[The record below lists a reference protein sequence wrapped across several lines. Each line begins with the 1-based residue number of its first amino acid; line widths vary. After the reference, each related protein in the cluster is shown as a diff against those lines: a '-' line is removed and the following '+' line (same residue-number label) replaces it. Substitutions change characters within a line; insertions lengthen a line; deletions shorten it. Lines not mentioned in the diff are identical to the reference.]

1 MVKLFIDIQL
11 ERSDIMNNE
20 LERFFNSIN
29 FKDTNNVFKD
39 TKVLKVILKKKEEL
53 FEVNLLDENVIE
65 YKSVAKLFSCAKNG
79 INGDKKCIIKM
90 NYHNVSKE
98 NIIEYTKALISEL
111 INKRPSLGSLKE
123 SNITLDDEIIS
134 IEVSTKNEQDLILK
148 ESKWF
153 NTSLKNFGLGDFTI
167 TTIFNEENN
176 ESIIKEINAIKEN
189 GQEESAPTKEVA
201 NIILGKHID
210 GDVTSISN
218 IIGDMKNV
226 ILEAYI
232 FGKDNMERET
242 INIITLKI
250 SDKTNSIMA
259 KIFKKDK
266 DEYKTVNKKVKEGGW
281 YRFHGNIEFDNFSK
295 DLVLA
300 IRNMETIDTK
310 DEVLKDDAEEK
321 RVELH
326 THTMM
331 SAMDGVV
338 DAKSLVKHATKI
350 GQKAVAVTDHNC
362 CQAFPDLYH
371 AVCDYNKGK
380 EGDDRFKVLYGAE
393 MNIVNDDVDLI
404 FNNREYNLL
413 EDTFVVFDTETTGF
427 YAGSDQMIEIGAV
440 KVHKGN
446 IIDRFDELIDPKR
459 PIPKKITELT
469 FITDEMLKGKDSE
482 ENVTKRFLEWA
493 GDLPMVAHNAKFDI
507 SFMKAACSKYN
518 LGEFDKTVLDTMS
531 LARMMHPEWNNH
543 KLQTLTKKLDIPW
556 DEEKHHRADYD
567 AEGTA
572 IAFYKLCKNL
582 DDQNI
587 STTTK
592 LLENIDVEKLI
603 RFAFPFH
610 ATMIAKNRDGLKNL
624 FKIISIANT
633 KYLYK
638 NEQPK
643 IPRNE
648 VQKLREGLLIGSG
661 CINGEIF
668 DKALGKEDEELVN
681 MMSFY
686 DYIEVQPISTFMH
699 LIGPERKFSNVYEA
713 QEYLKRIIRVAKE
726 AGKPVVATGDVHN
739 LKKEDKIY
747 REIIVNQK
755 FNGKLHPL
763 NRKGVEVP
771 NMYLKTTGEM
781 LEEFN
786 FLDEDTRKEIVV
798 TNTNKIADLCEEI
811 EVIIET
817 PAPFAPRIDKSVET
831 MTDLVY
837 TKARELYGDPLPI
850 NIEER
855 LAKELYG
862 DAIINACKTEIE
874 DEKEAFKLVH
884 DTILKGK
891 EEVTNMVKKHLEE
904 EGSDEEL
911 TKIAAKKLGGIIGAN
926 YDVIYLIAQKLV
938 KHSNDEGFLVGS
950 RGSVGSSF
958 VANMMGIT
966 EVNSLPAHYRC
977 TNCKH
982 SIFLDD
988 EGTPLGASYSC
999 GFDLPDKKC
1008 PECGTKMF
1016 KDGHDIPFATFL
1028 GFNAD
1033 KVPDIDLNFSDLN
1046 QASAHEYTKVLFGVD
1061 NVYRAGTIG
1070 TVAEKTAYGY
1080 VKGYCEDKG
1089 IIMRSIEIE
1098 RLAKGCTGV
1107 KRTTGQHPGGIVVI
1121 PDYMEVFDFTPFQ
1134 FPAEDPSSA
1143 WRTTHFDYHAI
1154 DADVLKLDILGH
1166 TDPTQLRMIQDL
1178 TGDDVTEVPLDDK
1191 DTMSI
1196 FTSTKAL
1203 GVTKEQIMCDTGT
1216 LGVPEFGTPFTIQLV
1231 KDAKPT
1237 TFAELVKISGL
1248 AHGTD
1253 VWLGNAQE
1261 LIQKNI
1267 CPFKDVIG
1275 CRDDIMVELM
1285 NKGVPAIKAFKIME
1299 FVRKGKA
1306 GKDPETWAGFVET
1319 LKEYEIPDWYIGS
1332 CQKIK
1337 YMFPKAHAAAYVT
1350 SAFRIAWYKVHKPL
1364 VYYATYFSTRF
1375 EDFDIDSMI
1384 KGYDAIKNKIIEI
1397 QSKGYEATNKDASVL
1412 ETLKLALEAVSRGV
1426 KFKTIDIAKSDGKNF
1441 VMDEDDNALIMP
1453 FRTLDGLGDSVAT
1466 KIIEERNIKPFYSV
1480 EDFQLRGKVNQTTV
1494 EKLRTLGIFDGMP
1507 ESSQLSLF

>member
-1 MVKLFIDIQL
+1 MTD
-11 ERSDIMNNE
+11 E
-20 LERFFNSIN
+20 LKRFFKSID
-29 FKDTNNVFKD
+29 FKPDEKWFEKANVEKVVYLKSKD
-39 TKVLKVILKKKEEL
+39 I
-53 FEVNLLDENVIE
+53 FEVYIENEDVLPPSIAKELL
-65 YKSVAKLFSCAKNG
+65 SCASLG
-79 INGDKKCIIKM
+79 INKEKNCMIRFHYKKVTTEDVQTYLK
-90 NYHNVSKE
+90 
-98 NIIEYTKALISEL
+98 EL
-111 INKRPSLGSLKE
+111 ITELIDKRPSLVNLKDSL
-123 SNITLDDEIIS
+123 ITIDDEIIT
-134 IEVSTKNEQDLILK
+134 IEVSTKLEELEVKK
-148 ESKWF
+148 EGKGICTKLYS
-153 NTSLKNFGLGDFTI
+153 FGLGEFELTSVMNEQLHEEI
-167 TTIFNEENN
+167 KNEVEKSRTEEIEMKIVEPVQTTSTKPIEGEVTTINN
-176 ESIIKEINAIKEN
+176 IM
-189 GQEESAPTKEVA
+189 GDTK
-201 NIILGKHID
+201 NL
-210 GDVTSISN
+210 
-218 IIGDMKNV
+218 
-226 ILEAYI
+226 ILEAYV
-232 FGKDNMERET
+232 FGIDTMERDT

-250 SDKTNSIMA
+250 SDKTNSLLA
-259 KIFKKDK
+259 KIFKKKKEDYQAALK
-266 DEYKTVNKKVKEGGW
+266 DLKEDSW
-281 YRFHGNIEFDNFSK
+281 YRFQGNVEFDSFSK
-295 DLVLA
+295 DLVLKV
-300 IRNMETIDTK
+300 RSFEPIDSK
-310 DEVLKDDAEEK
+310 EEIIK
-321 RVELH
+321 EEEEIPRVELH

-331 SAMDGVV
+331 SAMDGVIPA
-338 DAKSLVKHATKI
+338 DKIVKYATSI
-350 GQKAVAVTDHNC
+350 GQKAIAITDHNC
-362 CQAFPDLYH
+362 CQAFPDVFH
-371 AVCDYNKGK
+371 AVEAYNKGK
-380 EGDDRFKVLYGAE
+380 EGSDRFKVLYGAE

-404 FNNREYNLL
+404 FHNRDYNLL
-413 EDTFVVFDTETTGF
+413 ETTFVVFDTETTGF

-440 KVHKGN
+440 KIENGK

-459 PIPKKITELT
+459 PLPKKITELT
-469 FITDEMLKGKDSE
+469 FITDEMLQGKDSE
-482 ENVTKRFLEWA
+482 ENVTRRFLEWA

-507 SFMKAACSKYN
+507 SFMKAACNKY
-518 LGEFDKTVLDTMS
+518 GFKEFDATVLDTMS
-531 LARMMHPEWNNH
+531 LARMLHPEWTNH

-572 IAFYKLCKNL
+572 LAFYKMCKAL
-582 DDQNI
+582 YDQNI
-587 STTTK
+587 STTSE
-592 LLENIDVEKLI
+592 LLENIDVESLV
-603 RFAFPFH
+603 RFSYPFH
-610 ATMIAKNRDGLKNL
+610 ATLIAKDREGLKNL

-648 VQKLREGLLIGSG
+648 VAKLREGLLIGSG
-661 CINGEIF
+661 CINGEVF
-668 DKALGKEDEELVN
+668 DKAAGKEDEELVN

-686 DYIEVQPISTFMH
+686 DYIEVQPISAFTH
-699 LIGPERKFSNVYEA
+699 LIGPEAKFPNEAAA
-713 QEYLKRIIRVAKE
+713 QEYLKRLIRVAKE

-755 FNGKLHPL
+755 FNGKFHPL
-763 NRKGVEVP
+763 NRKGIEVP
-771 NMYLKTTGEM
+771 NMYLKTSQEM
-781 LEEFN
+781 LEDFN
-786 FLDEDTRKEIVV
+786 FLDEENAREIVI
-798 TNTNKIADLCEEI
+798 TNTNKIAELCEEI
-811 EVIIET
+811 EVIIDT
-817 PAPFAPRIDKSVET
+817 PKPFAPRIEKSVET
-831 MTDLVY
+831 MTELVY
-837 TKARELYGDPLPI
+837 TKAKELYGEPLPI

-862 DAIINACKTEIE
+862 DALIEACKKEEE
-874 DEKEAFKLVH
+874 DIDKAFLLVHNTILQGKEAVKS
-884 DTILKGK
+884 
-891 EEVTNMVKKHLEE
+891 MVKKHLEE
-904 EGSDEEL
+904 EGTEEEL
-911 TKIAAKKLGGIIGAN
+911 EKIAEKKLGGIIGAN

-966 EVNSLPAHYRC
+966 EVNSLAAHYRC
-977 TNCKH
+977 PKCKK
-982 SIFLDD
+982 SIFLNE
-988 EGTPLGASYSC
+988 EGTPLGALYSC

-1008 PECGTKMF
+1008 PDCNTKMT

-1070 TVAEKTAYGY
+1070 TVAEKTAFGY
-1080 VKGYCEDKG
+1080 VRGYCENKG
-1089 IIMRSIEIE
+1089 IIMRNIEVE
-1098 RLAKGCTGV
+1098 RLSKGCTGC

-1134 FPAEDPSSA
+1134 FPAEDPNSA

-1191 DTMSI
+1191 ATMSI
-1196 FTSTKAL
+1196 FTSTKSL
-1203 GVTKEQIMCDTGT
+1203 GVTKEEIMCDTGT

-1299 FVRKGKA
+1299 FVRKGRASKP
-1306 GKDPETWAGFVET
+1306 KDAEEWNGYVEI
-1319 LKEYEIPDWYIGS
+1319 LKEYNIPEWYIKS

-1364 VYYATYFSTRF
+1364 VYYCTYFSTRF
-1375 EDFDIDSMI
+1375 QDFDIDVMT
-1384 KGYDAIKNKIIEI
+1384 KGYDAIRAKILEI
-1397 QSKGYEATNKDASVL
+1397 QSKGYDATNKESSLL
-1412 ETLKLALEAVSRGV
+1412 ETLKLALEAVARGV
-1426 KFKTIDIAKSDGKNF
+1426 TFKTIDLEKSDGNNF
-1441 VMDEDDNALIMP
+1441 VMVEDENALIMP
-1453 FRTLDGLGDSVAT
+1453 FRALDGLGDAVAS
-1466 KIIEERNIKPFYSV
+1466 KIMEERSVKPFYSI
-1480 EDFQLRGKVNQTTV
+1480 EDFQIRGKVNQATIA
-1494 EKLRTLGIFDGMP
+1494 KLRAMNIFGSLP
-1507 ESSQLSLF
+1507 ETSQLSLF